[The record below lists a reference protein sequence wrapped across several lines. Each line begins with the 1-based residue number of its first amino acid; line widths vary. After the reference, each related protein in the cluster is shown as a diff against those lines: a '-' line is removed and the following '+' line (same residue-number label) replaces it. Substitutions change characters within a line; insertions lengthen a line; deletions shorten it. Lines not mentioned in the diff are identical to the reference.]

1 MDAMRALILFA
12 AAALATPAFAQDP
25 AALTQLQLDALRA
38 EQSLAQ
44 LRAINEANE
53 RMALEARLKAQQA
66 LLDLQLQRVL
76 PPQVPTPPYPG
87 AGPTVTIDPAQLP
100 SIPDAALAESN
111 RRVRETAK
119 TPR

>member
-1 MDAMRALILFA
+1 MRALIVIA

-25 AALTQLQLDALRA
+25 AGLTPLQLDALRA

-66 LLDLQLQRVL
+66 ILDLQLQRLL
-76 PPQVPTPPYPG
+76 PPPVPTPPHPSGGPSVKVDPG
-87 AGPTVTIDPAQLP
+87 QLP
-100 SIPDAALAESN
+100 SIPDTALEESN
-111 RRVRETAK
+111 RRVRDAAK
-119 TPR
+119 NPR